1 MTKREMFVALT
12 SLVALS
18 DLTDEDKT
26 MFTEGLNHEI
36 ALLDKKASTPRKPT
50 ATQVE
55 NEAFKTELLTFL
67 VSADSPK
74 CIKDIQEEC
83 STFADLS
90 NQRLS
95 HLLSALIKDDKV
107 ERGYV
112 KKTPYYSAK

>member
-1 MTKREMFVALT
+1 MTKRDLFTNLLDLVSTYEPENKDELT
-12 SLVALS
+12 S
-18 DLTDEDKT
+18 
-26 MFTEGLNHEI
+26 GLLHELE
-36 ALLDKKASTPRKPT
+36 LLDKKAATPRKPT

-55 NEAFKTELLTFL
+55 NEAFKTELLAFL

-83 STFADLS
+83 STFANLS

-107 ERGYV
+107 ERGLV